1 MVRPQDISLDIR
13 DQRTSVLRAG
23 RHPIEATA
31 AFGDI
36 PCQFQKLSRTNFEG
50 VHEIVGSINW
60 KLRPQDYRRI
70 QKVQK
75 AAERAAKNET
85 RFADYRYLRSVLA
98 AHTYFED
105 NNLLSHVVA
114 IAPSMLTT
122 PVRADSCPLRVT
134 IDATCIQPDL
144 RMRSRWTRALEFA
157 VQEQIEPQALA
168 RFMSAHS
175 GISGCADLASKPKP
189 KKIT

>member
-1 MVRPQDISLDIR
+1 MKS
-13 DQRTSVLRAG
+13 S
-23 RHPIEATA
+23 A
-31 AFGDI
+31 A
-36 PCQFQKLSRTNFEG
+36 
-50 VHEIVGSINW
+50 SIGKSARNIIA
-60 KLRPQDYRRI
+60 RI

-75 AAERAAKNET
+75 AAEKAAKNER

-98 AHTYFED
+98 AYTYFED
-105 NNLLSHVVA
+105 NNLLPHLVA

-122 PVRADSCPLRVT
+122 PVRADSCPLRVI

-157 VQEQIEPQALA
+157 AQEQIEPQALA

-175 GISGCADLASKPKP
+175 GISGCADLASKTKP
-189 KKIT
+189 KRARQKSHKPAFHYSRPNFLRTS